1 MTRLLVLAFGLGGG
15 FGCATGG
22 VSLEAVAERY
32 VELAWALDAHD
43 PGYVDAYLAAKRP
56 EPVPL
61 ELEAIEDD
69 ASRLLS
75 ELDRMPASPR
85 ARFLRGQ
92 LTALHART
100 RGLRGV
106 LLSFS
111 FSFEAE
117 LEALYGVTLPPLEEP
132 KAQAVH
138 ARLNE
143 LLPGDTTLLAR
154 YTAYQR
160 QTVVA
165 LDVDELDE
173 LVRKA
178 LETCRHR
185 TLQHVELPEGE
196 RVDVEY
202 VRGKPWAAYHV
213 YRGAFS
219 SVVQINRDVAWT
231 PRGVLESVC
240 HESYPGHHTLT
251 VLAET
256 ELVRRRGLKEFSVQT
271 LHSPYG
277 WRLEALASQGAALA
291 LEDGERN
298 EIDRLGRC
306 LRRIAAD
313 GARRYLEGR
322 LDRVGTVLWLEKHAL
337 MPDAWGF
344 LRFVDRYRGYVMAYA
359 TPTRREADDPW
370 KRWGELARGENE
382 VS

>member
-1 MTRLLVLAFGLGGG
+1 MVRSFVLALGLCGF
-15 FGCATGG
+15 FGCSTGG
-22 VSLEAVAERY
+22 APLEAVAERY
-32 VELAWALDAHD
+32 IQLAWALDAYD
-43 PGYVDAYLAAKRP
+43 PGYVDAYVGAKRP
-56 EPVPL
+56 EPLPL

-69 ASRLLS
+69 ARRLLG
-75 ELDRMPASPR
+75 ELGGMSASPR
-85 ARFLRGQ
+85 TRFLREQ
-92 LTALHART
+92 LTALHTRT
-100 RGLRGV
+100 RVLRGAS
-106 LLSFS
+106 LSFD
-111 FSFEAE
+111 EE
-117 LEALYGVTLPPLEEP
+117 LEALYGVTLPPLGEP
-132 KAQAVH
+132 KVQAVH
-138 ARLNE
+138 ARLDE
-143 LLPGDTTLLAR
+143 LLPGDVTLLAR
-154 YTAYQR
+154 YTAYHR
-160 QTVVA
+160 QTIVA
-165 LDVDELDE
+165 VDELEE
-173 LVRKA
+173 LVTKA

-213 YRGAFS
+213 YRGAFL
-219 SVVQINRDVAWT
+219 SVVQINQDVAWT
-231 PRGVLESVC
+231 PRDVLESLC

-277 WRLEALASQGAALA
+277 WRLEALASQGAELA
-291 LEDGERN
+291 LGDGERN

-322 LDRVGTVLWLEKHAL
+322 LDRVGAVLWLEKHAL
-337 MPDAWGF
+337 MADAWGF

-359 TPTRREADDPW
+359 ERTWREADDTW
-370 KRWGELARGENE
+370 KTWGELARGDDE

>member
-1 MTRLLVLAFGLGGG
+1 MTRLLVLAIGLGGC
-15 FGCATGG
+15 FGCSTGG
-22 VSLEAVAERY
+22 TPIEAVAGRY

-43 PGYVDAYLAAKRP
+43 SGYVDAYLAATRP

-61 ELEAIEDD
+61 RLEEIEEDAI
-69 ASRLLS
+69 RLLGK
-75 ELDRMPASPR
+75 LDGMSTSPR

-100 RGLRGV
+100 RLLRGAS
-106 LLSFS
+106 LSFS
-111 FSFEAE
+111 FEDE
-117 LEALYGVTLPPLEEP
+117 LKALYGVTLPPLGEP
-132 KAQAVH
+132 EAQAIH
-138 ARLNE
+138 ARLDE
-143 LLPGDTTLLAR
+143 LLPGDMTLLAR
-154 YTAYQR
+154 YTAYTR

-165 LDVDELDE
+165 VDAGQLDE
-173 LVRKA
+173 LVTTA
-178 LETCRHR
+178 LDTCRQR
-185 TLQHVELPEGE
+185 TLQHVKLPEGE

-213 YRGAFS
+213 YRGALS

-291 LEDGERN
+291 LEDD
-298 EIDRLGRC
+298 EIGRLGRC

-337 MPDAWGF
+337 MRDAWGF

-359 TPTRREADDPW
+359 TRTWSEADDPW
-370 KRWGELARGENE
+370 KRWGELASGADEI
-382 VS
+382 S

>member
-1 MTRLLVLAFGLGGG
+1 MTCLLVLAIGLCGF
-15 FGCATGG
+15 FGCSTGG
-22 VSLEAVAERY
+22 APLEAVAQRY
-32 VELAWALDAHD
+32 IELAWALDSHD
-43 PGYVDAYLAAKRP
+43 PGYVDAYVGTRRP

-69 ASRLLS
+69 ASRLLG
-75 ELDRMPASPR
+75 ELGGMSASPR
-85 ARFLRGQ
+85 TRFLIGQ

-100 RGLRGV
+100 RVLRGAS
-106 LLSFS
+106 LSFS
-111 FSFEAE
+111 FDDE
-117 LEALYGVTLPPLEEP
+117 LEALYGVTLPPLGEP
-132 KAQAVH
+132 KVQAIHV
-138 ARLNE
+138 RLDE
-143 LLPGDTTLLAR
+143 LLPGDVTLLAR

-160 QTVVA
+160 QTIVA
-165 LDVDELDE
+165 VDELDE
-173 LVRKA
+173 LVTKA

-213 YRGAFS
+213 YRGAFL
-219 SVVQINRDVAWT
+219 SVVQINQDVAWT
-231 PRGVLESVC
+231 PRDVLESVC

-277 WRLEALASQGAALA
+277 WRLEALASQGAELA
-291 LEDGERN
+291 LNDGERN

-359 TPTRREADDPW
+359 KRTWSEADDPW
-370 KRWGELARGENE
+370 KRWGELARGADE